1 MLLKRKKAV
10 DITLIEKYFTLDTEQ
25 KDKFGALFPV
35 FARWNERINLISR
48 KDLPYFYL
56 RHVLH
61 SLAPAKIVD
70 FLPGAR
76 VLDLG
81 TGGGFPGLPLAIMF
95 PQTRFHLIDSIG
107 KKIKAVQ
114 AMADELNLENV
125 STEQVRAEN
134 HHEKYDF
141 VLTRAVASLPKLAH
155 WSAKNIRPGNRHRLP
170 NGLIALKGGDLTAE
184 TAGFDQIQIIPIS
197 RFFDETF
204 FETKKMVYLP
214 YTEFS

>member
-1 MLLKRKKAV
+1 V
-10 DITLIEKYFTLDTEQ
+10 DITLIEKYFDIDAEQ
-25 KDKFGALFPV
+25 KDKFKALFPV

-48 KDLPYFYL
+48 KDLPHFYL

-70 FLPGAR
+70 FLPGTH

-107 KKIKAVQ
+107 KKIRAVQ

-125 STEQVRAEN
+125 TTEQVRAEK
-134 HHEKYDF
+134 HREKYDF
-141 VLTRAVASLPKLAH
+141 VLTRAVAPLPKLVH
-155 WSAKNIRPGNRHRLP
+155 WSAKNIRPGNRHRIP

>member
-1 MLLKRKKAV
+1 M
-10 DITLIEKYFTLDTEQ
+10 DIIPIEKYFDISAGQ
-25 KDKFGALFPV
+25 KEKLRAFFPV

-48 KDLPYFYL
+48 KDLGHFYL

-61 SLAPAKIVD
+61 SLAPAKMVD
-70 FLPGAR
+70 FLPGSR

-81 TGGGFPGLPLAIMF
+81 TGGGFPGLPLAILF
-95 PQTRFHLIDSIG
+95 PQTRFHLIDSTG

-125 STEQVRAEN
+125 TTEQVRAEK
-134 HHEKYDF
+134 HSEKYDF
-141 VLTRAVASLPKLAH
+141 VLTRAVAPLPKLVH

-184 TAGFDQIQIIPIS
+184 TAPFDQVQIIPVS
-197 RFFDETF
+197 RFFDEAF
-204 FETKKMVYLP
+204 FETKKLVYLP
-214 YTEFS
+214 YTEFL

>member
-25 KDKFGALFPV
+25 KDKFGSLFPV

-125 STEQVRAEN
+125 STEQVRAEK